1 MCLPVLLMASDL
13 ISSREHGVDERTL
26 RVRFRLM
33 VKIFSDLFL
42 HFLYLIP
49 F

>member
-13 ISSREHGVDERTL
+13 ISSRAHGVDERTL
-26 RVRFRLM
+26 GVQFRLM
-33 VKIFSDLFL
+33 VIVFSDLFL
-42 HFLYLIP
+42 HFLYLFP